1 MHNNSIVADQIATD
15 ATSASFFTYSYDPTQ
30 GLYYETFTVNATL
43 SVAAGDTID
52 FVVNPQFVDQG
63 AYDAEGNQTDPVMV
77 SALIV
82 PAPEPSSLVLLS
94 IAGLGLALAA
104 WKRRSRG

>member
-1 MHNNSIVADQIATD
+1 
-15 ATSASFFTYSYDPTQ
+15 
-30 GLYYETFTVNATL
+30 
-43 SVAAGDTID
+43 
-52 FVVNPQFVDQG
+52 
-63 AYDAEGNQTDPVMV
+63 MV